1 MLDDVCDPKYYY
13 IYMFPPPEMKDG
25 CKAFIMD
32 WEEELEKAL
41 INRKT
46 NAEVEEHLCN
56 KVTQACRNVN
66 VEDAPKMPEEVWVD
80 GQPHPVGNDGNVDLK
95 AEKEDL

>member
-1 MLDDVCDPKYYY
+1 MFDVLDDVCDPKYYY

-56 KVTQACRNVN
+56 KVTQACRKG
-66 VEDAPKMPEEVWVD
+66 APRHQ
-80 GQPHPVGNDGNVDLK
+80 QPSNRDLHS
-95 AEKEDL
+95 ERR